1 MDAGAYGS
9 CMSSNYNLRPK
20 VIEILIDND
29 KLTVIA
35 NRENLND
42 MMKRYDICQ
51 SDDIQYVK

>member
-51 SDDIQYVK
+51 SDDI